1 MPIPPGHGFGL
12 FTPTH
17 FIILGVLALLIA
29 CLTIVYKHS
38 SDHRRHSIRLVLAIA
53 LFASDYAQQIAKGA
67 MHVWNPT
74 VLPLWLCSITTIVT
88 LVDAIHPSRWTR
100 ETLYAVGIWAAAC
113 ALIFADWADRPWFNI
128 FSWQSFLVH
137 AGLFAYP
144 LMLLVTGE
152 LVPNWRN
159 LWRVA
164 IILAVAVTPAVIVNH
179 FYGTNFWFLN
189 SGSPGSPL
197 DPLLQATG
205 RWYVPALVVLLG
217 LLWCLL
223 YLPWAPVRRRRLA
236 QEKRRASVDASS
248 DATPAT

>member
-17 FIILGVLALLIA
+17 FIILGVLAGLVA
-29 CLTIVYKHS
+29 WLTVVYKHAP
-38 SDHRRHSIRLVLAIA
+38 DRRRHTIRLVLGISIV
-53 LFASDYAQQIAKGA
+53 ASDYAQQIAKAA

-74 VLPLWLCSITTIVT
+74 VLPLWLCSITSLVT

-100 ETLYAVGIWAAAC
+100 ETLYALGIWGAAC

-137 AGLFAYP
+137 AALFAYP
-144 LMLLVTGE
+144 LMLLVSGE

-159 LWRVA
+159 LWRVVV
-164 IILAVAVTPAVIVNH
+164 IMAVAVPVAVVVNH

-197 DPLLQATG
+197 DPLLQVTG
-205 RWYVPALVVLLG
+205 RWYVPALLALLL
-217 LLWCLL
+217 LLWCGL
-223 YLPWAPVRRRRLA
+223 YWPWQSRRRRLTQA
-236 QEKRRASVDASS
+236 ERHASVDGSG
-248 DATPAT
+248 DAKPAT